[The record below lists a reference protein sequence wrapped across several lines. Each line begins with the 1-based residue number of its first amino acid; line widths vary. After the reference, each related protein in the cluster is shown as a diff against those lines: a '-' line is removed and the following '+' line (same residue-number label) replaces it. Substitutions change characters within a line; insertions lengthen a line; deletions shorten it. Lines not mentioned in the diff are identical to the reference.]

1 MRYQKRIYLLSI
13 LFSLVLYY
21 IPVGYADGARLAG
34 DNKVTPAAPESGT
47 EVAAPIPEEQHTPIS
62 DNNNA
67 PSVKETAKEEGGSV
81 KANRQQE
88 YVTIDFDNVD
98 IALFIK
104 FISEVTGKN
113 FVIDSN
119 VKGKVTIISPTKITI
134 EEAYKVFESVLEVN
148 GFATV
153 PSGSII
159 KIVPMTEARSKD
171 IETKLREEPI
181 DPDDRIVTQL
191 IPLKYANPEEIK
203 SVLGPLISKNSII
216 VSYAPTGMLIIT
228 DVLSNIKRL
237 LEIIDVIDVE
247 GTGEVISVIPLEHAG
262 AQSMAKSLTSVFKTT
277 TAKGAKGESTSIII
291 VADDRTNSII
301 TSASEVDTLKIREL
315 INLLD
320 KEAPKGEGDIHV
332 YYLQNA
338 NAEELAK
345 VLTAIPKEKTTTT
358 AASSAETAVVLS
370 KEVQIIADKATNS
383 TYNKCRQGRLS
394 CRWRTLSRNS
404 ILQGGWYT

>member
-1 MRYQKRIYLLSI
+1 VNVENKNFIKERSMRYQKRIYLLSI

-47 EVAAPIPEEQHTPIS
+47 EVAAPIPEEQHTPTS

-81 KANRQQE
+81 KANRQEE

-159 KIVPMTEARSKD
+159 KIVPMVEARSKD

-181 DPDDRIVTQL
+181 DPDDRVVTQL

-237 LEIIDVIDVE
+237 LEIIDVIDRK
-247 GTGEVISVIPLEHAG
+247 SV
-262 AQSMAKSLTSVFKTT
+262 V
-277 TAKGAKGESTSIII
+277 
-291 VADDRTNSII
+291 
-301 TSASEVDTLKIREL
+301 
-315 INLLD
+315 
-320 KEAPKGEGDIHV
+320 
-332 YYLQNA
+332 
-338 NAEELAK
+338 
-345 VLTAIPKEKTTTT
+345 
-358 AASSAETAVVLS
+358 
-370 KEVQIIADKATNS
+370 
-383 TYNKCRQGRLS
+383 
-394 CRWRTLSRNS
+394 
-404 ILQGGWYT
+404 